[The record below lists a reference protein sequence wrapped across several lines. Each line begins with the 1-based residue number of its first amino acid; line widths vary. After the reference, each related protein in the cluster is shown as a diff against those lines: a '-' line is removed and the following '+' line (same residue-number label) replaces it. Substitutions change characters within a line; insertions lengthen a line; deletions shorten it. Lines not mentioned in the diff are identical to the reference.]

1 MPICSNRSMEKI
13 TMYTAAWCGD
23 CRAAKRHLVEK
34 GIPFHEIDIDE
45 HPEAVQTVVAAR
57 GKRVLPTLEY
67 NGKFIDGNHFNV
79 EKFAKDLAELLA

>member
-1 MPICSNRSMEKI
+1 MEKV

-23 CRAAKRHLVEK
+23 CRAAKRYLGEK
-34 GIPFHEIDIDE
+34 GIPFHEVDIEE

-67 NGKFIDGNHFNV
+67 KGKFIDGNHFNV